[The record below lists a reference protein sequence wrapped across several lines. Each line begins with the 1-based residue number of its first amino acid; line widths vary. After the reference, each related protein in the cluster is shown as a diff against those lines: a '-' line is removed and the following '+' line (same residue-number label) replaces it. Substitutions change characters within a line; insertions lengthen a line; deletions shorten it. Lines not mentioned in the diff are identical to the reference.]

1 MGWGWFSTTLVENQ
15 PVVRKQ
21 PNLKLTQRSKI
32 HQKLFPLF
40 LFFPL
45 GFFFQERIHLQRCL
59 FFFLRGMFWL
69 STAYQKK
76 GIKKMGA
83 RVGVSRLWQDVKD
96 CNHPDFLWFN
106 EWRPQIDVSRTQF
119 FLLFRCYRRDT
130 VKSRSFVLTIKWK
143 MWVILGEYPK
153 FVPSCTYYIY
163 IIIYSL

>member
-1 MGWGWFSTTLVENQ
+1 MGWKPPWLKTHRWLENNQTSNSPKGLKSTKGCFHWFVFFSI
-15 PVVRKQ
+15 R
-21 PNLKLTQRSKI
+21 I
-32 HQKLFPLF
+32 
-40 LFFPL
+40 FFPRKNTSSAM
-45 GFFFQERIHLQRCL
+45 FV
-59 FFFLRGMFWL
+59 FFLRGMFWL

-106 EWRPQIDVSRTQF
+106 EWRPQIDVSRTQL

-130 VKSRSFVLTIKWK
+130 VKNRSFVLTIKWK

-163 IIIYSL
+163 NYI